1 MGLPSGRGSSFLSG
15 PEFLT
20 AVAFMA
26 PAFGVGF
33 LSVTAFTNGFGS
45 KRFTGAVEART
56 IGVLLAVP
64 VLPLLMTT
72 DADVDRAHGRTSQFR
87 VGVVDEGGYID
98 VGAVAAVRAVE
109 AVGS

>member
-1 MGLPSGRGSSFLSG
+1 MGLPNGRGSSFLSG

-33 LSVTAFTNGFGS
+33 LSVTACTNGFG
-45 KRFTGAVEART
+45 RECCAGAIKART

-64 VLPLLMTT
+64 VLPLLMST
-72 DADVDRAHGRTSQFR
+72 DADVDRAHGRTSHFW
-87 VGVVDEGGYID
+87 VAVMDESAYID